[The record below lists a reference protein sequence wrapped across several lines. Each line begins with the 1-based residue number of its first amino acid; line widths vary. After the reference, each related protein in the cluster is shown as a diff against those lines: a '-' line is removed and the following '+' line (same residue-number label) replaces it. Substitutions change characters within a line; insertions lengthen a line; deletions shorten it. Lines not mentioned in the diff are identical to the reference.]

1 MKKTIFITGLVVAA
15 IAVMQAKDPVI
26 APSYAWKMLP
36 PLGLREPSTIDTTL
50 YNYAQES
57 VPSAVSSAYA
67 TTGNLGAAG
76 QNMIFFDREP
86 MGEFFFKDA
95 LYAWLPSLSTHKF

>member
-57 VPSAVSSAYA
+57 VRRLCRRLMPLPAILARR
-67 TTGNLGAAG
+67 
-76 QNMIFFDREP
+76 DR
-86 MGEFFFKDA
+86 
-95 LYAWLPSLSTHKF
+95 T

>member
-50 YNYAQES
+50 YNLS
-57 VPSAVSSAYA
+57 LIHIS
-67 TTGNLGAAG
+67 
-76 QNMIFFDREP
+76 EP
-86 MGEFFFKDA
+86 TRP
-95 LYAWLPSLSTHKF
+95 Y

>member
-50 YNYAQES
+50 YN
-57 VPSAVSSAYA
+57 
-67 TTGNLGAAG
+67 L
-76 QNMIFFDREP
+76 
-86 MGEFFFKDA
+86 
-95 LYAWLPSLSTHKF
+95 SLIHI

>member
-57 VPSAVSSAYA
+57 VPSAV
-67 TTGNLGAAG
+67 
-76 QNMIFFDREP
+76 
-86 MGEFFFKDA
+86 
-95 LYAWLPSLSTHKF
+95 